1 MMPREMTVPFRHHAR
16 LSTLLQ
22 PYLIGKEIDWEN
34 SYSVLHHLRKALFQ
48 KKKTYGLH
56 SNKSFL

>member
-22 PYLIGKEIDWEN
+22 PYHIGKEIDWEN
-34 SYSVLHHLRKALFQ
+34 SYSVLQHLRKALFQ
-48 KKKTYGLH
+48 KKKK
-56 SNKSFL
+56 NIWIAFK